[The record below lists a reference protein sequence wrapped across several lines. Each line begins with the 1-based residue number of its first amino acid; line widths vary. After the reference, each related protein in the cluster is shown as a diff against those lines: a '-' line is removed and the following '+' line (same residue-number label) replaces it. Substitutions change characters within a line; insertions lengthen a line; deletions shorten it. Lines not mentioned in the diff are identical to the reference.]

1 MIIFLNGWPGVGK
14 LTVARH
20 VVAATGGRLLD
31 AHTIYNV
38 AFYLTEF
45 RTPVFYETVRKVR
58 DIAFNRVVELPPRT
72 PVVMTNAFAVDSD
85 WAKENWEAVRAL
97 ADRRGSKLFFI
108 ELDCSQAENERRIQ
122 FEDRGLLG
130 KPRDPSLIA
139 NKRQSRS
146 LLRPADADHLL
157 CLDNTSLLPQA
168 CASEIVA
175 WIRSWDSSR

>member
-20 VVAATGGRLLD
+20 VVAATDGRLLD

-45 RTPVFYETVRKVR
+45 RTPAFYETVRKVR
-58 DIAFNRVVELPPRT
+58 DIAFDRVAELSPRT
-72 PVVMTNAFAVDSD
+72 PVVMTNAFAADST
-85 WAKENWEAVRAL
+85 WAEENWKAVRAL

-108 ELDCSQAENERRIQ
+108 ELVCSQAENERRVQ

-139 NKRQSRS
+139 DMRQSRS
-146 LLRPADADHLL
+146 LLRPEDADHLL
-157 CLDNTSLLPQA
+157 CMDNTSLSPQA
-168 CASEIVA
+168 CAIEIVA
-175 WIRSWDSSR
+175 WIRSCDPSR